1 MRKLASIQK
10 IESIHPIAG
19 CDQIGLAQVLGWNV
33 IVRYD
38 QFKAGDLCVY
48 FEIDSLLPETET
60 FAFMRSKSFRV
71 RTMKMKGVVSQGLCM
86 PLWILPE
93 KDYTT
98 GDDVTDLLGVKKY
111 DPEAAEAANAS
122 SSDKQSKYTPFQRFL
137 LRHKLTAPLGRKL
150 CGQANTK
157 RPFPSFVSKT
167 DETRAETIPWV
178 LERKDITFEAHEK
191 IDGQSGTF
199 FYRRDKKCFGFFH
212 KDTFGVCSRNY
223 WLVKKDHSSYWSV
236 ADRYTLDAALPLML
250 DKIND
255 GSSWIC
261 LQGECIAPGVQQNK
275 YQVKEPDLYC
285 FNLITEKGG
294 RMDSLK
300 AAELVKP
307 FGLKWVPLVDGAYT
321 MPDTIEAL
329 QAFAHGQS
337 QLAPILREGIVFRN
351 YAEHLSLKCVD
362 PQFLLHWKE

>member
-10 IESIHPIAG
+10 IESIHPIEG

-48 FEIDSLLPETET
+48 FEIDSLLPETEA
-60 FAFMRSKSFRV
+60 FEFMRPKSFRV

-86 PLWILPE
+86 PLRILPE
-93 KDYTT
+93 RAYAV

-111 DPEAAEAANAS
+111 EPEADAPAPTS
-122 SSDKQSKYTPFQRFL
+122 KQSKYTPFQQFL
-137 LRHKLTAPLGRKL
+137 LRHKLTAPFGRKL
-150 CGQANTK
+150 CGQK
-157 RPFPSFVSKT
+157 KDKLPFPDFVSKT
-167 DETRAETIPWV
+167 DETRVETIPWV

-199 FYRRDKKCFGFFH
+199 FYSRDKKCFGLFH

-223 WLVKKDHSSYWSV
+223 QLVKKDDSSYWSV
-236 ADRYTLDAALPLML
+236 ADRYMLDAVLPLML
-250 DKIND
+250 DEIHD
-255 GSSWIC
+255 GSAWVC
-261 LQGECIAPGVQQNK
+261 LQGECIAPGVQKNK
-275 YQVKEPDLYC
+275 YKVDTPDLYC

-294 RMDSLK
+294 RIDSLK
-300 AAELVKP
+300 AAELARH
-307 FGLKWVPLVDGAYT
+307 FGLKWVPLVDAAYT
-321 MPDTIEAL
+321 MPDTMEEL

-351 YAEHLSLKCVD
+351 YAEHLSFKCVD
-362 PQFLLHWKE
+362 RAFLLKWKE